1 MRKEQEIDGLPGVRV
16 RLPEGEVFRIIL
28 CHPVFPLVLGESVF
42 PLTRKIPLSRVSWGA
57 HGCIRAVRCGAQS
70 SPPAWLG
77 YRHGRAGRRTRPWH
91 QRPHC
96 RTLRSSS
103 MHSCSS
109 QFHVIDGFSP
119 LHPHNNHIT
128 TPQWQRLHAVPARMK
143 RCAGPCASASWATAP
158 WMFQRNIPWK
168 RCWPCLPIFFAKARV
183 DKCMN
188 FSAWPLT
195 FPWFLRF
202 RSIPKTQAQC
212 MQPWTIFLNISQARF
227 HLWTVPCL
235 QVTSR
240 SGASAVLQSRRRSW
254 GWTGAWQD
262 LARWASKCSCS
273 CTHCVLIVHV
283 PLRLC
288 LVMISIW
295 IYLSLS
301 RHAGLKIHLPPRPG
315 PLSCTRTLW
324 KRCSATRP

>member
-1 MRKEQEIDGLPGVRV
+1 MSSCFPLGARWKCFSFDPQDPLKPRILRSARLHTSSTLRSSKLPACVA
-16 RLPEGEVFRIIL
+16 RLP
-28 CHPVFPLVLGESVF
+28 P
-42 PLTRKIPLSRVSWGA
+42 W
-57 HGCIRAVRCGAQS
+57 QS
-70 SPPAWLG
+70 
-77 YRHGRAGRRTRPWH
+77 GRRTRPWH

-195 FPWFLRF
+195 FPWFLVSA
-202 RSIPKTQAQC
+202 RSP
-212 MQPWTIFLNISQARF
+212 
-227 HLWTVPCL
+227 
-235 QVTSR
+235 
-240 SGASAVLQSRRRSW
+240 
-254 GWTGAWQD
+254 
-262 LARWASKCSCS
+262 
-273 CTHCVLIVHV
+273 
-283 PLRLC
+283 
-288 LVMISIW
+288 
-295 IYLSLS
+295 
-301 RHAGLKIHLPPRPG
+301 RH
-315 PLSCTRTLW
+315 
-324 KRCSATRP
+324 KRNACNLEPFF